1 MEFLK
6 LTTDKS
12 WEFFNRS
19 KSRTCKPLFCLH
31 QGSYSLH
38 ISLSLAGLSIILF
51 SICSLS
57 VSVNVDYY
65 ILLTKPSK
73 PKSKI

>member
-19 KSRTCKPLFCLH
+19 KSRTCKPLFC
-31 QGSYSLH
+31 LH